1 LYVLRRVRVAVGNKT
16 FEDLEVGDVDLDV
29 FATIPR

>member
-16 FEDLEVGDVDLDV
+16 FEDLEVGNVDLDV
-29 FATIPR
+29 FATVSR